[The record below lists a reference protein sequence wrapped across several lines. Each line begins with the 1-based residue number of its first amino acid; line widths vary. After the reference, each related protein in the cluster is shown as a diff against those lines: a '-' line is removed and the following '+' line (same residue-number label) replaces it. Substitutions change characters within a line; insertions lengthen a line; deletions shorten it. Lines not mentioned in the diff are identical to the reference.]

1 MATTVSTKILTEK
14 GQRKAPKKETK
25 TSPLDIASYLE
36 TDEEIRTFLTT
47 AMNDGSPEH
56 LLHCLGI
63 AAKARGM
70 TQVANEAGVT
80 RASLYKSLAE
90 NANPKLETV
99 AKVLEVFGCKLAIE
113 SMYK

>member
-1 MATTVSTKILTEK
+1 MATTTMLTKKIPQGGADT
-14 GQRKAPKKETK
+14 T
-25 TSPLDIASYLE
+25 PLDIASYLE
-36 TDEEIRTFLTT
+36 TDEDIRMFLAT

-70 TQVANEAGVT
+70 THVANEAGVT

-90 NANPKLETV
+90 NANPKLETI
-99 AKVLEVFGCKLAIE
+99 ANVLEVFGCKLTIE
-113 SMYK
+113 SMHK